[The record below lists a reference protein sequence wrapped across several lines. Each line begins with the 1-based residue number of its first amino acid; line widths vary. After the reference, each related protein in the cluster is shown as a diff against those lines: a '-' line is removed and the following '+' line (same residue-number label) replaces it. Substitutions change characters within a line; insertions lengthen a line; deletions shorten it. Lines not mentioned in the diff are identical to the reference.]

1 MPLVYRCLVLELG
14 MHFNIVGI
22 DINLLLTTTTLVVM
36 KMTLSACHNRVTDIK
51 PLWITNSFQ
60 DTATQSLVV
69 LMHHTIEGTLYHPL
83 PSTSRYPIPPATLY
97 HPPPTTLYHPLPST
111 THYPL
116 PPTTL
121 YHPLPSTTHYP
132 LPPTTLYHPLPSLP
146 PTTLYHPLPSTTH
159 YPLPPATPKMATAAC
174 ISLQATPPTNP
185 YFHSARNLPLFCHL
199 Q

>member
-36 KMTLSACHNRVTDIK
+36 KMTLSACNNHVTDIK

-83 PSTSRYPIPPATLY
+83 PSTTRYPLPPATLY
-97 HPPPTTLYHPLPST
+97 HLLHPKWPRPHVFHSKPHPQLILTSIVRGICHFFAISSEHMSDLCALLLPS
-111 THYPL
+111 H
-116 PPTTL
+116 
-121 YHPLPSTTHYP
+121 
-132 LPPTTLYHPLPSLP
+132 
-146 PTTLYHPLPSTTH
+146 
-159 YPLPPATPKMATAAC
+159 
-174 ISLQATPPTNP
+174 
-185 YFHSARNLPLFCHL
+185 
-199 Q
+199 